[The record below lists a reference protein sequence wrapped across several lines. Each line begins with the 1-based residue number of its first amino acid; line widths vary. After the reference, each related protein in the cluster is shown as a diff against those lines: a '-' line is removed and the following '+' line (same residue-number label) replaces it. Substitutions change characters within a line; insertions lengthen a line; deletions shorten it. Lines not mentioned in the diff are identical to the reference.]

1 MMYKLLP
8 VEQFLVRTAF
18 GSDFEADFG
27 AEFGS
32 LLVAGSAAG
41 SISGT
46 DSGME
51 EVDIST
57 TTGGN
62 LVLNGSGKL

>member
-32 LLVAGSAAG
+32 LFVVGLIAG
-41 SISGT
+41 SILGTNSGI
-46 DSGME
+46 E
-51 EVDIST
+51 EVDINT
-57 TTGGN
+57 TIGGN